1 MKPYND
7 DFGHEVG
14 DNALPCLAR
23 VERECS
29 PQHDASMLRQ
39 ITASLGVASLTE
51 ETRTLDE
58 LMETA
63 NQQTYRAKR
72 AGKNRVSVVYDT
84 ARSKRFAVPYLSPLR
99 HALWGRISFAALP
112 ANRGGTLN
120 MKALVIVGHG
130 SHLNEDSSLP
140 VYEHAARIRERFS
153 GEFDEVVECFWKEEP
168 SMRHVLDTVEAQEVY
183 VVPAFISEGYFT
195 QQVIPREL
203 GLSGPVTRKGD
214 KTVRYAGPLGT
225 YQGMAD
231 VILERAED
239 LLRDKEIPPGRRA
252 LVLLG
257 HGTDLNKS
265 SGGVIYLNAERIRER
280 GLYDLVEVGFL
291 DQAPEIGEVVEN
303 VEAENVV
310 LIPVFI
316 AEGWHTRETIPED
329 LGLTGAVTARP
340 DKTIFYGAPVGTHPS
355 MAALIAARARET
367 ERAEHEVARGVS

>member
-1 MKPYND
+1 
-7 DFGHEVG
+7 
-14 DNALPCLAR
+14 
-23 VERECS
+23 
-29 PQHDASMLRQ
+29 
-39 ITASLGVASLTE
+39 
-51 ETRTLDE
+51 
-58 LMETA
+58 
-63 NQQTYRAKR
+63 
-72 AGKNRVSVVYDT
+72 
-84 ARSKRFAVPYLSPLR
+84 
-99 HALWGRISFAALP
+99 
-112 ANRGGTLN
+112 

-140 VYEHAARIRERFS
+140 VYEHAARIRERFG

-203 GLSGPVTRKGD
+203 GLAGPVTRKGSG

-239 LLRDKEIPPGRRA
+239 LLRGKEIPPGRRA

-280 GLYDLVEVGFL
+280 SLYDLVEVGFL
-291 DQAPEIGEVVEN
+291 DQAPEIGEVVDK

-329 LGLTGAVTARP
+329 LGLTGEVTARP

-355 MAALIAARARET
+355 MADLIAARARET
-367 ERAEHEVARGVS
+367 EQAEHEVARGVS

>member
-1 MKPYND
+1 
-7 DFGHEVG
+7 
-14 DNALPCLAR
+14 
-23 VERECS
+23 
-29 PQHDASMLRQ
+29 
-39 ITASLGVASLTE
+39 
-51 ETRTLDE
+51 
-58 LMETA
+58 
-63 NQQTYRAKR
+63 
-72 AGKNRVSVVYDT
+72 
-84 ARSKRFAVPYLSPLR
+84 
-99 HALWGRISFAALP
+99 
-112 ANRGGTLN
+112 

-140 VYEHAARIRERFS
+140 VYEHAQHIRET

-168 SMRHVLDTVEAQEVY
+168 SMRHVLDTVESDEVY

-203 GLSGPVTRKGD
+203 GLDGPVTRKGS

-225 YQGMAD
+225 FEGMPE
-231 VILERAED
+231 VILERTRD
-239 LLRDKEIPPGRRA
+239 LMRGKEVSGRTA

-265 SGGVIYLNAERIRER
+265 SGGVIYLNAGRIRER
-280 GLYDLVEVGFL
+280 GIYDLVEVGFL
-291 DQAPEIGEVVEN
+291 DQEPEIGEVVAN

-329 LGLTGAVTARP
+329 LGLTGVVTVRE

-355 MAALIAARARET
+355 MAGLIVARARET
-367 ERAEHEVARGVS
+367 EREAHLV